1 MRIRGGHAVSL
12 YVQSCYDADYQQQ
25 TNLPLE
31 FLRVVVRNI
40 ARSWQSLAF
49 HFGGFYSDA
58 VHNDDFHTHK
68 PKVIAFPLPTHPP

>member
-12 YVQSCYDADYQQQ
+12 YVQSYNDADYQQL
-25 TNLPLE
+25 TDLPLD
-31 FLRVVVRNI
+31 FLRVVVRNR

-49 HFGGFYSDA
+49 HCGGFHSDA
-58 VHNDDFHTHK
+58 VHNDDVHTHK